1 MNPVLLTMILLLGS
15 AATIYFACEFFVN
28 GVEWLGRKLSV
39 GQTATGTILAAF
51 GTALPE
57 SAITFV
63 AVAFGKSDAQRELGV
78 GAALG
83 GPLVLSTIA
92 YATVGLVLILTGRQL
107 KRTQQ
112 VRDEFQRLSRD
123 QAWFLSIFIVKLAVG
138 LIAFSFKP
146 WLGIVFLG
154 AYAVYFWKEMSR
166 DESGGEAE
174 EDELEPLRIAR
185 KASGDPSLMLSALQT
200 GLALVVIFAASRL
213 FVGQLDSLGPALG
226 IRPQLLALLL
236 SPIATE
242 LPETMNAIIW
252 VRQGKH
258 RLALANIS
266 GAMMIQA
273 TVPTA
278 FGLMFTPWLLDRS
291 LILGGGV
298 TILAVGVMLISFR
311 RGIISRGLLASM
323 GIFYALFAGMLAALH
338 L

>member
-1 MNPVLLTMILLLGS
+1 MSPLILTVVLLLGS

-28 GVEWLGRKLSV
+28 GVEWLGRRFSV
-39 GQTATGTILAAF
+39 GSTATATILAAF

-83 GPLVLSTIA
+83 GPLVLATIA
-92 YATVGLVLILTGRQL
+92 YATVGATLMLSGRHLQ
-107 KRTQQ
+107 RTRK

-123 QAWFLSIFIVKLAVG
+123 QSWFLTIFIVKLAVG
-138 LIAFSFKP
+138 LVAFTFKP
-146 WLGIVFLG
+146 WLGIAFLG
-154 AYAVYFWKEMSR
+154 AYGLYFWKEMSR
-166 DESGGEAE
+166 DDSGEAE
-174 EDELEPLRIAR
+174 EQLEPLIIGR
-185 KASGDPSLMLSALQT
+185 KVSGQPPLALSALQT
-200 GLALVVIFAASRL
+200 GVALVVIFAASRV
-213 FVGQLDSLGPALG
+213 FVGQLDALAPFLGLK
-226 IRPQLLALLL
+226 PQLLALLL

-278 FGLMFTPWLLDRS
+278 FGLFFTPWMLDRS
-291 LILGGGV
+291 LILGGAI
-298 TILAVGVMLISFR
+298 TALAVAIMLISFR
-311 RGIISRGLLASM
+311 RGVISRGFLASM
-323 GIFYALFAGMLAALH
+323 ALFYALFAGLLVLLH
-338 L
+338 I

>member
-1 MNPVLLTMILLLGS
+1 MNSLALAVMLLLGS

-28 GVEWLGRKLSV
+28 GVEWLGRRLSV
-39 GQTATGTILAAF
+39 GSTATATILAAF

-57 SAITFV
+57 SVITFV

-92 YATVGLVLILTGRQL
+92 YATVGVTLILSGRHLQ
-107 KRTQQ
+107 RTAQ
-112 VRDEFQRLSRD
+112 VRDQFQRLSRD
-123 QAWFLSIFIVKLAVG
+123 QAWFLGIFIIKLAVG
-138 LIAFSFKP
+138 LIAFAYKP
-146 WLGIVFLG
+146 WLGIAFLA
-154 AYAVYFWKEMSR
+154 AYALYFWKEMSR
-166 DESGGEAE
+166 DESGEVE
-174 EDELEPLRIAR
+174 EDLEPLIIAR
-185 KASGDPSLMLSALQT
+185 KRAGAPPLSLSALQT
-200 GLALVVIFAASRL
+200 GIALVVIFAASRL
-213 FVGQLDSLGPALG
+213 FVSQLDILGPFLG
-226 IRPQLLALLL
+226 LKPQLLALLL

-278 FGLMFTPWLLDRS
+278 FGLFFTPWLLDRS

-298 TILAVGVMLISFR
+298 TAIAVAVMMVSFHRGLISRWF
-311 RGIISRGLLASM
+311 LAAM
-323 GIFYALFAGMLAALH
+323 ALFYVLFAAVLVSLH
-338 L
+338 LY

>member
-1 MNPVLLTMILLLGS
+1 MNPSALTVMLLLGS

-28 GVEWLGRKLSV
+28 GVEWLGRRLSV
-39 GQTATGTILAAF
+39 GRTATATILAAF

-57 SAITFV
+57 SVITFV

-83 GPLVLSTIA
+83 GPLVLATIA
-92 YATVGLVLILTGRQL
+92 YATVGATLILSGRHLQ
-107 KRTQQ
+107 RTRQ
-112 VRDEFQRLSRD
+112 VRDEFQRLGRD
-123 QAWFLSIFIVKLAVG
+123 QSWFLSIFIVKMAVG
-138 LIAFSFKP
+138 LVAFTFKP
-146 WLGIVFLG
+146 WLGIAFLA
-154 AYAVYFWKEMSR
+154 AYALYFWKEISR
-166 DESGGEAE
+166 DDSDEAE
-174 EDELEPLRIAR
+174 EELEPLIIAR
-185 KASGDPSLMLSALQT
+185 KKSGQPPLSLSALQT
-200 GLALVVIFAASRL
+200 GIALLVIFAASRL
-213 FVGQLDSLGPALG
+213 FVSQLDALGPVLG
-226 IRPQLLALLL
+226 LKPQLLALLL

-278 FGLMFTPWLLDRS
+278 FGLFFTPWLLDRS
-291 LILGGGV
+291 LILGGGI
-298 TILAVGVMLISFR
+298 TAIAVAVMLISFR
-311 RGIISRGLLASM
+311 RGVISRGFLASM
-323 GIFYALFAGMLAALH
+323 ALFYALFAGLLVLLH